1 MSRIRRGWEL
11 TKKSWA
17 LLREHPAL
25 IRFPLYGA
33 AATIICAVIVLGPGI
48 YLISDDGNL
57 TALRGHPVAARAAHK
72 APAPAAPAAP
82 AATETPPASDAAGP
96 VPAPGG

>member
-33 AATIICAVIVLGPGI
+33 AATIICAADRPRPGD
-48 YLISDDGNL
+48 LPDQ
-57 TALRGHPVAARAAHK
+57 
-72 APAPAAPAAP
+72 
-82 AATETPPASDAAGP
+82 
-96 VPAPGG
+96 